1 MLVFLLSRKHMRT
14 SHNLLNTVKEIPADA
29 VVVSHQLM
37 IRAGLIRK
45 LAAGLY
51 TWLPLGLRVLRKV
64 EAIVREEMDKAGAL
78 EVLMPALQP
87 AELWQETGRWE
98 KYGPELA
105 RLKDRHDRDFCL
117 GPTHEEI
124 ITDLARNE
132 IKSYKQLPIT
142 YYQIQTKFRDE
153 IRPRFG
159 VMRCREFI
167 MKDAYSFHLS
177 QESLNET
184 YAVMHQVYT
193 TIFTRFGLKFRAVI
207 ADSGS
212 IGGAVSHEFHVLA
225 ESGEDAIAFSDGSD
239 YAANIEKAEAV
250 MPEAF
255 RHPATAELTLIDT
268 PTQHSIEEVSSFF
281 KVASKDVL
289 KTLFVQREGGEYVAL
304 LLRGDH
310 TANETKLNKLGVI
323 TPLIFPSDQEL
334 HDILSGNTNIR
345 SAEGRSG
352 RPESIIQQQIREEHR
367 RDTLRNDFEKVAG
380 SLGPIGLN
388 IPIIADRSVI
398 AMSDFICGANI
409 PGKHFTGVNW
419 ERDLPLPTQIEDI
432 RTVVEGDISPDG
444 QGKIHIARGIEVGHI
459 FQLGTKYSAAMK
471 AGIINEEGKSQTMIM
486 GCYGIGISRV
496 VASSIE
502 QNHDSRGIIWPASLA
517 PFQVALCP
525 MNMHKSERLKTAA
538 EQLYQDMLKA
548 GIEVLFDDRKVRA
561 GFMFS
566 DMELIGIPHCI
577 IISDRG
583 MEAGFVEYKSRIA
596 QQNEEIPLDQVMDF
610 LRTKLAQ
617 NAV

>member
-1 MLVFLLSRKHMRT
+1 MRT

-29 VVVSHQLM
+29 VVISHQLM

-51 TWLPLGLRVLRKV
+51 TWLPLGLRILRKV
-64 EAIVREEMDKAGAL
+64 EKITREEMEKTGSL

-159 VMRCREFI
+159 VMRSREFI
-167 MKDAYSFHLS
+167 MKDAYSFHLD
-177 QESLNET
+177 QASLQET
-184 YAVMHQVYT
+184 YDAMHQAYT
-193 TIFTRFGLKFRAVI
+193 TIFNRFGLKFRAVV

-212 IGGAVSHEFHVLA
+212 IGGAISHEFHVLA
-225 ESGEDAIAFSDGSD
+225 DSGEDAIAFSTESA

-250 MPEAF
+250 MPTGM
-255 RHPATAELTLIDT
+255 RQPPKNELVLVDT
-268 PTQHSIEEVSSFF
+268 PNQHSIIEVSEFLS
-281 KVASKDVL
+281 VSPGQCL
-289 KTLFVQREGGEYVAL
+289 KTLIVKGEEDSLVAL

-310 TANETKLNKLGVI
+310 ELNAIKAEKIAGI
-323 TPLIFPSDQEL
+323 AAPLTFASD
-334 HDILSGNTNIR
+334 
-345 SAEGRSG
+345 AEIIAACQCKPG
-352 RPESIIQQQIREEHR
+352 SI
-367 RDTLRNDFEKVAG
+367 
-380 SLGPIGLN
+380 GPIGLN
-388 IPIIADRSVI
+388 INIIADRSVVL
-398 AMSDFICGANI
+398 MSDFVCGANQN
-409 PGKHFTGVNW
+409 GRHYQNVNW
-419 ERDLPLPTQIEDI
+419 ERDLPIPVQIEDL
-432 RTVVEGDISPDG
+432 RTVVAGDPSPDG
-444 QGKIHIARGIEVGHI
+444 QGTLTIARGIEVGHI
-459 FQLGTKYSAAMK
+459 FQLGTKYSEAMK
-471 AGIINEEGKSQTMIM
+471 AGIINEAGKSQIMIM

-496 VASSIE
+496 VAAAIE
-502 QNHDSRGIIWPASLA
+502 QNHDERGIVWPTALA

-525 MNMHKSERLKTAA
+525 MNMHKSDRLKETA
-538 EQLYQDMLKA
+538 EQLYQDLLSA

-566 DMELIGIPHCI
+566 DMELIGIPRCI
-577 IISDRG
+577 IVGDRG
-583 MEAGFVEYKSRIA
+583 LDSHTVEYKARTSNDTVEVPFDNI
-596 QQNEEIPLDQVMDF
+596 IGF
-610 LRTKLAQ
+610 LKEKLGL
-617 NAV
+617 